1 MELSPSLV
9 PEGNGRVIRVI
20 RVHDT
25 DARLLVT
32 VPSLT
37 VLAEH
42 RIPRSTGGRRHHR
55 MLQRLRRGRF
65 LPVFNTETK
74 GVETKR
80 PAHPGMQFVP
90 RSRAL

>member
-1 MELSPSLV
+1 
-9 PEGNGRVIRVI
+9 
-20 RVHDT
+20 
-25 DARLLVT
+25 
-32 VPSLT
+32 
-37 VLAEH
+37 
-42 RIPRSTGGRRHHR
+42 